1 MEEAFVFLVFSGSM
15 DLNDVGNLHLHLLR
29 KQKEAMAYPN
39 FTRMGKNGQW
49 ARTGS
54 NGRLFLS
61 SPVFSQLSGI
71 SYEGQVEE
79 VPERIEFAIL
89 KDHLLRDLEIY
100 QLATEICSTK
110 AVMNETCRHQTDR

>member
-1 MEEAFVFLVFSGSM
+1 M

-39 FTRMGKNGQW
+39 FTRMGKNGQER
-49 ARTGS
+49 APTAGF
-54 NGRLFLS
+54 FLA
-61 SPVFSQLSGI
+61 PQFFSQLSGI

-110 AVMNETCRHQTDR
+110 PVMNETCRHQTDR

>member
-1 MEEAFVFLVFSGSM
+1 
-15 DLNDVGNLHLHLLR
+15 
-29 KQKEAMAYPN
+29 
-39 FTRMGKNGQW
+39 MGKNGLQRP
-49 ARTGS
+49 A
-54 NGRLFLS
+54 FFS
-61 SPVFSQLSGI
+61 SPVFSQLSDI